1 VRGPR
6 RLTILLLAP
15 AALVSLVFVYLF
27 IAWTFYASLT
37 SWNSIRPLNGI
48 LPDFPVVGFANYQT
62 LFATARFW
70 PNDVFNTAV
79 FTVTFIVAS
88 VAIGLLL
95 AILLDQRIHGEVLF
109 RNIFL
114 LPMALSFV
122 VTGTI
127 WAWIFNPNTGIN
139 QLLDPLGINA
149 IREGLLAFGP
159 LKPLWDLLDFLRI
172 DILRPGLTTDS
183 RSALGAVVVAATWQ
197 MSGFV
202 MAMFLAGLRGVPE
215 ELREAARVDGASE
228 RQIYTA
234 VLIPQLRPV
243 LVSVIVILG
252 YISLKIFD
260 LVFVMTRGGPGTAT
274 DFPSIYLFVSAFQS
288 QLWGLAAAIAIVMLV
303 VSAVVVIPYM
313 WSQLRSEAQP

>member
-1 VRGPR
+1 
-6 RLTILLLAP
+6 
-15 AALVSLVFVYLF
+15 
-27 IAWTFYASLT
+27 
-37 SWNSIRPLNGI
+37 
-48 LPDFPVVGFANYQT
+48 
-62 LFATARFW
+62 
-70 PNDVFNTAV
+70 
-79 FTVTFIVAS
+79 
-88 VAIGLLL
+88 
-95 AILLDQRIHGEVLF
+95 
-109 RNIFL
+109 
-114 LPMALSFV
+114 MALSFV

-149 IREGLLAFGP
+149 VRDWLLSVGL
-159 LKPLWDLLDFLRI
+159 LKPLWDVLDFLRI

-183 RSALGAVVVAATWQ
+183 RSALGAVVLAATWQ

-202 MAMFLAGLRGVPE
+202 MAMFLAGLRGISE
-215 ELREAARVDGASE
+215 ELREAARVDGATE
-228 RQIYTA
+228 RQIYQH

-243 LVSVIVILG
+243 LVSVMVILG

-303 VSAVVVIPYM
+303 VSAIVVIPYM
-313 WSQLRSEAQP
+313 WSQLRSEALP

>member
-1 VRGPR
+1 MRSRV
-6 RLTILLLAP
+6 LTIVLLAP
-15 AALVSLVFVYLF
+15 AVLASLVFVYLF

-37 SWNSIRPLNGI
+37 SWNSVRPLNGI
-48 LPDFPVVGFANYQT
+48 LPDFPLVGFANYQT

-79 FTVTFIVAS
+79 FTVTFIVVS

-95 AILLDQRIHGEVLF
+95 SILLDQRIRGEGFF
-109 RNIFL
+109 RNVFL

-149 IREGLLAFGP
+149 LREWLLSLSP
-159 LKPLWDLLDFLRI
+159 LTPLWDLLDFLRI

-202 MAMFLAGLRGVPE
+202 MAMLLAGLRGIPE

-228 RQIYTA
+228 RQIYVHV
-234 VLIPQLRPV
+234 VLPQLRPV
-243 LVSVIVILG
+243 LVSVVVILG

-274 DFPSIYLFVSAFQS
+274 DFPSIFLFVSAFQS
-288 QLWGLAAAIAIVMLV
+288 QLWGLAATIAIVMLV
-303 VSAVVVIPYM
+303 VSAIVVIPYM
-313 WSQLRSEAQP
+313 WSQLRSEGRA

>member
-1 VRGPR
+1 MRGR
-6 RLTILLLAP
+6 LLTIALLAP
-15 AALVSLVFVYLF
+15 AAIASLVFVYLF

-37 SWNSIRPLNGI
+37 SWNAVRPLKGL
-48 LPDFPVVGFANYQT
+48 LPDFPIIGLANYQT
-62 LFATARFW
+62 LFATQRFW

-79 FTVTFIVAS
+79 FTVAFIILS

-95 AILLDQRIHGEVLF
+95 AILLDQRIRGEVLF

-122 VTGTI
+122 VTATI

-149 IREGLLAFGP
+149 VRTGLLSFAP
-159 LKPLWDLLDFLRI
+159 LKPLWDVLDFLRI
-172 DILRPGLTTDS
+172 DVLRLGLTTDP
-183 RSALGAVVVAATWQ
+183 RAALGAVVIAATWQ

-202 MAMFLAGLRGVPE
+202 MAMFLAGLRGVSE
-215 ELREAARVDGASE
+215 ELREAARVDGATE
-228 RQIYTA
+228 RQIYVH

-260 LVFVMTRGGPGTAT
+260 LVFIMTRGGPGIAT
-274 DFPSIYLFVSAFQS
+274 DVPSIFMYLSAFQS
-288 QLWGLAAAIAIVMLV
+288 QLYALAASIAIVMLI
-303 VSAVVVIPYM
+303 VSAIVVIPYM
-313 WSQLRSEAQP
+313 WSQLRTEGQA

>member
-1 VRGPR
+1 MRGR
-6 RLTILLLAP
+6 LLTILLLSP
-15 AALVSLVFVYLF
+15 AILASLVFVYLF

-37 SWNSIRPLNGI
+37 SWNSVRPLNGI
-48 LPDFPVVGFANYQT
+48 LPDFPVVGLANYQT
-62 LFATARFW
+62 LFATQRFW

-79 FTVTFIVAS
+79 FTVTFIVLS

-95 AILLDQRIHGEVLF
+95 AILLDQHIRGEVIF

-139 QLLDPLGINA
+139 QLLDPLGITA
-149 IREGLLAFGP
+149 ARDWLLSVTP
-159 LKPLWDLLDFLRI
+159 LKPLWDVLDFLRI
-172 DILRPGLTTDS
+172 NVLRPGLTTDS
-183 RSALGAVVVAATWQ
+183 RSALGAVVIAATWQ

-202 MAMFLAGLRGVPE
+202 MAMFLAGLRGISE

-228 RQIYTA
+228 RQIYLH

-243 LVSVIVILG
+243 LVSVMVILA

-288 QLWGLAAAIAIVMLV
+288 QLWGLAAAIGIVMLV
-303 VSAVVVIPYM
+303 VSAIVVIPYM
-313 WSQLRSEAQP
+313 WSQLRSETQP

>member
-1 VRGPR
+1 MRGR
-6 RLTILLLAP
+6 VLAILLLAP
-15 AALVSLVFVYLF
+15 AVVATLVFVYLF

-37 SWNSIRPLNGI
+37 AWNSIRPLNGI
-48 LPDFPVVGFANYQT
+48 LPDFPVVGFSNYQA
-62 LFATARFW
+62 LFETARFW

-79 FTVTFIVAS
+79 FTVAFVALS
-88 VAIGLLL
+88 LLTGLLL
-95 AILLDQRIHGEVLF
+95 AVLLDQHVRGEAVL

-139 QLLDPLGINA
+139 DLLAPLGINA
-149 IREGLLAFGP
+149 LRTWLLSLGP
-159 LKPLWDLLDFLRI
+159 LQPLWTVLDFLRL
-172 DILRPGLTTDS
+172 DIVRLGLTTDS
-183 RSALGAVVVAATWQ
+183 RSALGAVVLAATWQ

-202 MAMFLAGLRGVPE
+202 MAMFLAALRGIPD
-215 ELREAARVDGASE
+215 ELREAARVDGATE
-228 RQIYTA
+228 RQIYTR

-243 LVSVIVILG
+243 MVSVMVILG

-313 WSQLRSEAQP
+313 WSQLRSEARA

>member
-1 VRGPR
+1 MRGR
-6 RLTILLLAP
+6 LLTILLLGP
-15 AALVSLVFVYLF
+15 AILASLVFVYLF
-27 IAWTFYASLT
+27 IVWTLYASLT
-37 SWNSIRPLNGI
+37 GWNSIRPLNGI
-48 LPDFPVVGFANYQT
+48 LPDFPLVGLANYQA
-62 LFATARFW
+62 LFATQRFW
-70 PNDVFNTAV
+70 PNDIFNTAV
-79 FTVTFIVAS
+79 FTVTFIVLS

-95 AILLDQRIHGEVLF
+95 AILLDQHIRGETLF
-109 RNIFL
+109 RNVFL

-149 IREGLLAFGP
+149 ARDWLLSLAP
-159 LKPLWDLLDFLRI
+159 LKPLWDVLDFLRI
-172 DILRPGLTTDS
+172 DLLRPGLTTDS

-202 MAMFLAGLRGVPE
+202 MAMFLAGLRGISE

-228 RQIYTA
+228 RQIYLH

-243 LVSVIVILG
+243 LVSVVVILG

-288 QLWGLAAAIAIVMLV
+288 QLWGQAAAIAIVMLV
-303 VSAVVVIPYM
+303 LSAIVVIPYM
-313 WSQLRSEAQP
+313 WSQLRTETQA